1 MEDSGEI
8 KFWDWI
14 KNFFSSKDN
23 SSLQEL
29 LSEAR
34 ENGIL
39 KNDEYQML
47 LNVLKLAE
55 IQVDEIMVP
64 RTDMVCADVES
75 DIDDVVKLI
84 IEKGHSR
91 IPVFKDNKDQ
101 IIGIIHAKDLLKCYY
116 LDDEDKKLQSIMRKP
131 YFVPETKKVRELLL
145 ELKSKK
151 IHMAIVLDEYGGTSG
166 LVTME
171 DILEE
176 IVGEIEDEYDR
187 PRPKEIVT
195 LEDGG
200 YLLSGRVYLEE
211 IEEELGIKLVS
222 EQVDT
227 LSGYLCEK
235 LGRVPQKGEEV
246 VEENFKMII
255 EEADL
260 KHVHWVKLYF
270 LPEK

>member
-151 IHMAIVLDEYGGTSG
+151 FIWQLFWMNMEVL
-166 LVTME
+166 LV
-171 DILEE
+171 
-176 IVGEIEDEYDR
+176 
-187 PRPKEIVT
+187 
-195 LEDGG
+195 
-200 YLLSGRVYLEE
+200 
-211 IEEELGIKLVS
+211 
-222 EQVDT
+222 
-227 LSGYLCEK
+227 
-235 LGRVPQKGEEV
+235 
-246 VEENFKMII
+246 
-255 EEADL
+255 
-260 KHVHWVKLYF
+260 
-270 LPEK
+270 

>member
-8 KFWDWI
+8 KFWEWI
-14 KNFFSSKDN
+14 KNFFSSKDD
-23 SSLQEL
+23 SSLDEL
-29 LSEAR
+29 LQEAKD
-34 ENGIL
+34 NGVL

-64 RTDMVCADVES
+64 RTDMICVSVDS
-75 DIDDVVKLI
+75 SIDEVAKII

-91 IPVFKDNKDQ
+91 IPVFRDSKDQ
-101 IIGIIHAKDLLKCYY
+101 IIGIIHAKDLLKYYY
-116 LDDEDKKLQSIMRKP
+116 LDAEDIRLEDIIREP

-145 ELKSKK
+145 ELKAKK

-176 IVGEIEDEYDR
+176 IVGEIEDEYDK
-187 PRPKEIVT
+187 PRPKEIVE

-200 YLLSGRVYLEE
+200 FLLSGRVDLDELEE
-211 IEEELGIKLVS
+211 KLNIRLES

-235 LGRVPQKGEEV
+235 MGRVPQKGEEIK
-246 VEENFKMII
+246 EKNWKILI
-255 EEADL
+255 EEADA
-260 KHVHWVKLYF
+260 KHVHWVKLYP
-270 LPEK
+270 LS